1 MRSRRRRSTGL
12 TAVAAAGLV
21 LVAACGSSG
30 GSSGGST
37 GGNGGS
43 NSALADYQDNGITI
57 GYANEEPYDYQDA
70 QGDVT
75 GMAPS
80 VGKEILGNLGI
91 DDITWTKVD
100 FSGLIPGLKA
110 GRFDMTMAAASI
122 TPERAQAVDYSDP
135 VYCVMEAMAVKKGNP
150 LNLSDFKSVA
160 DNPDAKLAVESGTTE
175 QKYATAVGVG
185 KDQLVV
191 VNNNSALVASV
202 KTGRADAFALTGI
215 TVRSLVKKSGDGKL
229 EALDG
234 FNPVVDGEEKLS
246 CGAPQFKKGSTDAL
260 LKAYNEQLDKL
271 QEAGKVYSVVK
282 EASPDG
288 DAFGFAK
295 SQFEEAK
302 KHTFEDFANAG
313 S

>member
-1 MRSRRRRSTGL
+1 MTGL
-12 TAVAAAGLV
+12 TAVATAGLV

-30 GSSGGST
+30 GGNASSTAGSTAGDGGSD
-37 GGNGGS
+37 
-43 NSALADYQDNGITI
+43 SALADYQDNGITI

-70 QGDVT
+70 QGNVT

-80 VGKEILGNLGI
+80 VGQEILSNL
-91 DDITWTKVD
+91 DITDVTWTKVD
-100 FSGLIPGLKA
+100 FRGLIPGLKA

-175 QKYATAVGVG
+175 QKYATAVGVA

-229 EALDG
+229 VALDG
-234 FNPVVDGEEKLS
+234 FNPVIDGEEKLS
-246 CGAPQFKKGSTDAL
+246 CGAPQFKKGSDAL
-260 LKAYNEQLDKL
+260 LTAYNKQLDKL
-271 QEAGKVYSVVK
+271 QKAGKVYSVVK
-282 EASPDG
+282 EASPNG